1 MKIYKQFDTMSSE
14 HKELFK
20 ISVNSNEVM
29 SYSTTISY
37 ICSKYGMYNTLDDIE
52 ALWTVYATMNVNDLA
67 RAYNAFYAE
76 YNPIDN
82 YDGHETYIHM
92 ENHGTETNTR
102 TDNTTETNTANNVKN
117 NEKITTFDSTNYRPA
132 NETEQT
138 GSTTTANTGTVTNAT
153 THDTTSLALDGTTYS
168 GDTVSIDKRD
178 RHGNMGVTRT
188 QEMILDEIK
197 LRMIPYLQQYIDNF
211 IAQYAFLLLTDCEG

>member
-1 MKIYKQFDTMSSE
+1 MKIYKQFDTMSAA
-14 HKELFK
+14 HKQLFT

-37 ICSKYGMYNTLDDIE
+37 INSKYGMYNTLEDIE
-52 ALWTVYATMNVNDLA
+52 TLWTLYATMNTNDLT
-67 RAYNAFYAE
+67 RAYNAFYSD

-82 YDGHETYIHM
+82 YDGHETVVHI
-92 ENHGTETNTR
+92 ENHGTETTTR
-102 TDNTTETNTANNVKN
+102 TDNLTETATANNVTN
-117 NEKITTFDSTNYRPA
+117 TDKITTFDSTNYRPA
-132 NETEQT
+132 AESEQT
-138 GSTTTANTGTVTNAT
+138 GSTTTANSGTQTNAT
-153 THDTTSLALDGTTYS
+153 SHATTTLTDGDTTYT
-168 GDTVSIDKRD
+168 GDTISIDKRD

-188 QEMILDEIK
+188 QEMINDEIK